1 MPSDFVRSTQAIP
14 EILKFA
20 QQHPDFTGA
29 LPPTQRQFYYRIV
42 DGRIPA
48 ELINEKWHL
57 RRANFPAIAAF
68 FGLIA
73 RNESAT
79 M

>member
-1 MPSDFVRSTQAIP
+1 MPSDLVRSTQAIP
-14 EILKFA
+14 EIVKFA
-20 QQHPDFTGA
+20 QQHPGFTGA

-57 RRANFPAIAAF
+57 RRTNFPAIAAF
-68 FGLIA
+68 LGLIA
-73 RNESAT
+73 RTDPAT
-79 M
+79 T